1 MSGSLSSCSCFI
13 FMICFSEQFTKGY
26 FCFLKKSTCKFLCFF
41 FSVSHSLSLVSV
53 LGCFS
58 HQVAIIAGNFEL
70 AELIKNHKESD
81 IGE

>member
-1 MSGSLSSCSCFI
+1 MSVSLSSCSCFI

-26 FCFLKKSTCKFLCFF
+26 FCFKKNPRVNSCVS
-41 FSVSHSLSLVSV
+41 FSPSHTHSLSCLCLAV
-53 LGCFS
+53 LS